1 MKNLQSIALIIMTVF
16 LSVSISSCS
25 KSDAYTAP
33 ADDPNTYKISIEATQ
48 FNPASLTMLPGAK
61 VTWTNT
67 DSQPHSVVSD
77 DGISFNSGSLNGGES
92 ISFTP
97 GVTGTYGYHCG
108 IHPTVTGT
116 VLVATR

>member
-1 MKNLQSIALIIMTVF
+1 MKNLQFFTLIMMTVC
-16 LSVSISSCS
+16 LSAFISSCS
-25 KSDAYTAP
+25 KTDDYTPP
-33 ADDPNTYKISIEATQ
+33 ADDSTYKISIEATQ
-48 FNPASLTMLPGAK
+48 FNPANLTMMQGLK

-77 DGISFNSGSLNGGES
+77 DGISFNSGSLNTGES

-97 GVTGTYGYHCG
+97 SVTGTFPYHCG

-116 VLVATR
+116 LSVVTR